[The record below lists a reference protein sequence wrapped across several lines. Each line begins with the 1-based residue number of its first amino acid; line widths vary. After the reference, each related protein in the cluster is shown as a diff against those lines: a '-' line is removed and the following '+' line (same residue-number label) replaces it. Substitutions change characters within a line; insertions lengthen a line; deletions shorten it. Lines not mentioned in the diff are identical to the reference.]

1 MSAGEAIALA
11 RLVEP
16 DVAFIDLQL
25 LDGPTGMFVAQHL
38 RGTEKTLF
46 VFITAN
52 ATRLPSDYDGAAGVV
67 SKPFSQAGITATIRY
82 LTSCM
87 RNPSPDLTAPP
98 RAEDRARVRQL
109 PGTRRSLHLT
119 LAEGERRP
127 RCISALSLD
136 FRYRPMLLKLMSEKS
151 PRLFTLPDRRG
162 LAFKRRGVV
171 GNR

>member
-1 MSAGEAIALA
+1 MDDPLRFLIVEDEALLLMQLEASVEAEGHEVVGTAMSAGEAIALA

-98 RAEDRARVRQL
+98 ELRIAPGFESFLARGGGA
-109 PGTRRSLHLT
+109 P
-119 LAEGERRP
+119 A
-127 RCISALSLD
+127 
-136 FRYRPMLLKLMSEKS
+136 
-151 PRLFTLPDRRG
+151 
-162 LAFKRRGVV
+162 
-171 GNR
+171 